1 MAEDNLLLRLGT
13 STIEQCHIDYV
24 GGYVNAVSNPTRSST
39 KKSRRLAGASVGIPP
54 RHLDFQIPQAPR
66 YFLGD
71 NATAT
76 TFIAVLSAFFPP
88 GERFF
93 MESVR
98 HFRKQI
104 NDPVLKAEVAGF
116 MGQEAIHGR
125 EHERLNELFIE
136 QGINTKVP
144 EKAVKV
150 ALKVLEQFS
159 PSQQLAF
166 TTFMEHFT
174 ALLGEQ
180 LLTNKHFQDS
190 AHGEMLQLWL
200 WHALEEL
207 EHKSVAYDVYETAGN
222 SRLERLI
229 AFPMVSLVMLPAVFS
244 SWGYLLA
251 KEGKLFDR
259 QDIGKG
265 VSMLFSKR
273 RGLIGNVL
281 PLMGLFARKDYH
293 PNKKDTGALEA
304 QWRENL
310 FGKNGTLR
318 DQVSNLQ
325 ALAH

>member
-1 MAEDNLLLRLGT
+1 M
-13 STIEQCHIDYV
+13 
-24 GGYVNAVSNPTRSST
+24 NAVSAPASNI
-39 KKSRRLAGASVGIPP
+39 RRLAGASVGIPP
-54 RHLDFQIPQAPR
+54 RHLDFKMPQAPR
-66 YFLGD
+66 YFLAN

-76 TFIAVLSAFFPP
+76 TFLAVLSAFFPP

-98 HFRKQI
+98 NFRKDI
-104 NDPVLKAEVAGF
+104 TDPVLKAEIAGF

-125 EHERLNELFIE
+125 EHERLNELLMD
-136 QGINTKVP
+136 QGINTRVP
-144 EKAVKV
+144 EAAVKM

-174 ALLGEQ
+174 ALVGEQ
-180 LLTNKHFQDS
+180 LLTDKRFQANAD
-190 AHGEMLQLWL
+190 AEMLQLWL

-207 EHKSVAYDVYETAGN
+207 EHKAVAYDVYESIGN

-229 AFPMVSLVMLPAVFS
+229 AFPMVTVVMLPAVFG

-259 QDIGKG
+259 KDVRKGLHLILGGK
-265 VSMLFSKR
+265 
-273 RGLIGNVL
+273 RGLISRIL
-281 PLMGLFARKDYH
+281 PKMGLFGRKDYH
-293 PNKKDTGALEA
+293 PNKKDTRALETE
-304 QWRENL
+304 WREKL
-310 FGKNGTLR
+310 FGDNGTLR

-325 ALAH
+325 SLIH

>member
-1 MAEDNLLLRLGT
+1 M
-13 STIEQCHIDYV
+13 
-24 GGYVNAVSNPTRSST
+24 NAVSSSANAAPA
-39 KKSRRLAGASVGIPP
+39 SNVRRLAGASVGIPP
-54 RHLDFQIPQAPR
+54 RHLDFRMPQAPR
-66 YFLGD
+66 YFLAD

-76 TFIAVLSAFFPP
+76 TFLAVLSAFFPP

-98 HFRKQI
+98 NFRKDI
-104 NDPVLKAEVAGF
+104 SDPVLKAEIAGF

-125 EHERLNELFIE
+125 EHERLNELLME
-136 QGINTKVP
+136 RGINTKVP
-144 EKAVKV
+144 ETAVKM

-174 ALLGEQ
+174 ALVGEQ
-180 LLTNKHFQDS
+180 LLTDKRFQEHAD
-190 AHGEMLQLWL
+190 GEMLQLWL

-207 EHKSVAYDVYETAGN
+207 EHKAVAYDVYDTVGN

-229 AFPMVSLVMLPAVFS
+229 AFPMVAVVMLPAVFG

-259 QDIGKG
+259 KDLRKGLDLILGGK
-265 VSMLFSKR
+265 
-273 RGLIGNVL
+273 RGLISRIL
-281 PLMGLFARKDYH
+281 PKMGLFGRKDYH
-293 PNKKDTGALEA
+293 PNKKDTRALEA
-304 QWRENL
+304 EWREKL
-310 FGKNGTLR
+310 FGENGTLR

-325 ALAH
+325 SLIH